1 MFVVTLTYKADQ
13 ADIDAAMADHVA
25 WLDKHYAAGAFLVSG
40 RRVPRAGGVILADG
54 LSREAMADALAEDP
68 FNQRDLADYLVV
80 EFTPSRTAPGLEQLL
95 P

>member
-25 WLDKHYAAGAFLVSG
+25 WLDKHYAAGVFLTSG

-80 EFTPSRTAPGLEQLL
+80 EFTPTRTAPGLEHLL